1 MQTYQSCVLGSELE
15 AGNFSDFI
23 AVTWGESLTL
33 VGVFWEHSIFA
44 LGMVLLAYCML

>member
-1 MQTYQSCVLGSELE
+1 MQSYHPYVPGSELE
-15 AGNFSDFI
+15 AGI

-44 LGMVLLAYCML
+44 LGTVLLAYCML